1 MLCICYTVTY
11 NYMRIE
17 ICRFLFLIFIF
28 FCWFIFF
35 YCFFFFFQAEDGIR
49 DKLVTGVQTCALP
62 ICDAYVIAE
71 IGHNHQGS
79 LKTAKEL
86 FQAAAESGVA
96 AGKLQ
101 KRDNRSLYTREAYD
115 RPYDNENSFGSTYG
129 EHREALEFGKLEY
142 EELQAE
148 AGRLGIAFFSTA
160 FDMKSAD
167 FLAELNTP
175 AYKIASGDLKN
186 LPLLKHVA
194 KIGKPM
200 IVSTG
205 GGTMEDVQ
213 RAYDAI
219 MPINPRLCLLQCTCG
234 YPAEFAE
241 LDLRVIATYREK
253 FPEVV
258 IGYSGHDNGIAMPVA
273 AYMLGARIIE
283 KHFTLNRAMKG
294 TDHRFSL
301 EPVGMKK
308 MIRDLQRVRMA
319 LGDGRKKVYASEASP
334 VLKMGKKLVAARDL
348 PAGHVL
354 TVADVAIKSPGDG
367 LPPYYL
373 DQIVGQALSRD
384 IRADQSLTLELVG
397 RPATAAAGV

>member
-1 MLCICYTVTY
+1 
-11 NYMRIE
+11 MRQ
-17 ICRFLFLIFIF
+17 LIIGDRV
-28 FCWFIFF
+28 IS
-35 YCFFFFFQAEDGIR
+35 D
-49 DKLVTGVQTCALP
+49 DSN
-62 ICDAYVIAE
+62 AYVIAE

-86 FQAAAESGVA
+86 FQAAAECGVD

-101 KRDNRSLYTREAYD
+101 KRDNRSLYTREMYD
-115 RPYDNENSFGSTYG
+115 KPYDNENSFGSTYG
-129 EHREALEFGKLEY
+129 EHREALEFGKIEY

-148 AGRLGIAFFSTA
+148 AARLDIAFFSTA

-167 FLAELNTP
+167 FLAELNTS

-186 LPLLKHVA
+186 IPLLRHVA
-194 KIGKPM
+194 RIGKPM

-213 RAYDAI
+213 RAYDTI

-241 LDLRVIATYREK
+241 LDLRVISTFREK
-253 FPEVV
+253 FPEIV

-319 LGDGRKKVYASEASP
+319 LGDGRKKVYASEAGP

-354 TVADVAIKSPGDG
+354 TVADIAIKSPGDG
-367 LPPYYL
+367 LSPYYL
-373 DQIVGQALSRD
+373 DQVVGQVLTD
-384 IRADQSLTLELVG
+384 DVRADQSLTLALVG

>member
-1 MLCICYTVTY
+1 MERTK
-11 NYMRIE
+11 MRQ
-17 ICRFLFLIFIF
+17 LIIGDR
-28 FCWFIFF
+28 IIS
-35 YCFFFFFQAEDGIR
+35 D
-49 DKLVTGVQTCALP
+49 DSN
-62 ICDAYVIAE
+62 AYVIAE

-86 FQAAAESGVA
+86 FQAAAECGVD

-101 KRDNRSLYTREAYD
+101 KRDNRSLYTREMYD
-115 RPYDNENSFGSTYG
+115 KPYDNENSFGATYG
-129 EHREALEFGKLEY
+129 EHREALEFGKSEY

-148 AGRLGIAFFSTA
+148 STRLRMAFFSTA

-167 FLAELNTP
+167 FLAELDTP

-186 LPLLKHVA
+186 IPLLRHVA
-194 KIGKPM
+194 KIGKPV

-213 RAYDAI
+213 RAYDTI
-219 MPINPRLCLLQCTCG
+219 TPINPRLCLMQCTCG

-241 LDLRVIATYREK
+241 LDLRVISTYREK

-354 TVADVAIKSPGDG
+354 TAADVAIKSPGDG

-373 DQIVGQALSRD
+373 DQIIGQALSRD
-384 IRADQSLTLELVG
+384 VRADQSLTLELVG
-397 RPATAAAGV
+397 RPTAATAGV

>member
-1 MLCICYTVTY
+1 
-11 NYMRIE
+11 MRQ
-17 ICRFLFLIFIF
+17 LIIGDR
-28 FCWFIFF
+28 IISD
-35 YCFFFFFQAEDGIR
+35 DG
-49 DKLVTGVQTCALP
+49 
-62 ICDAYVIAE
+62 DAYVIAE

-86 FQAAAESGVA
+86 FKAAAECGVD

-101 KRDNRSLYTREAYD
+101 KRDNRSLYTREMYD
-115 RPYDNENSFGSTYG
+115 KPYDNENSFGATYG

-142 EELQAE
+142 EELQGE
-148 AGRLGIAFFSTA
+148 SSRLGMAFFSTA
-160 FDMKSAD
+160 FDIRSAD

-186 LPLLKHVA
+186 IPLLRHVA

-205 GGTMEDVQ
+205 GGTMDDVQ
-213 RAYDAI
+213 RAYDVI

-241 LDLRVIATYREK
+241 LDLRVITTYREK
-253 FPEVV
+253 FPEIV

-354 TVADVAIKSPGDG
+354 TIADVAIKSPGDG
-367 LPPYYL
+367 LPPYCL

-384 IRADQSLTLELVG
+384 VRADQSLTLELVG

>member
-1 MLCICYTVTY
+1 MNRQLIIGD
-11 NYMRIE
+11 RI
-17 ICRFLFLIFIF
+17 IS
-28 FCWFIFF
+28 
-35 YCFFFFFQAEDGIR
+35 D
-49 DKLVTGVQTCALP
+49 DS
-62 ICDAYVIAE
+62 DAYVIAE

-79 LKTAKEL
+79 VKTAKEL
-86 FQAAAESGVA
+86 FHAAAECGVD

-101 KRDNRSLYTREAYD
+101 KRDNRSLYTREMFD
-115 RPYDNENSFGSTYG
+115 KPYDNENSFGATYG
-129 EHREALEFGKLEY
+129 EHREALEFGKSEY

-148 AGRLGIAFFSTA
+148 SARVGIAFFSTA
-160 FDMKSAD
+160 FDIRSAD
-167 FLAELNTP
+167 FLAALNTP

-186 LPLLKHVA
+186 IPLLRHVA

-205 GGTMEDVQ
+205 GGTIEDVQ
-213 RAYDAI
+213 RAYDTV
-219 MPINPRLCLLQCTCG
+219 MPINPRLCLMQCTCG

-253 FPEVV
+253 FPETV

-308 MIRDLQRVRMA
+308 MIRDLQRVRIA
-319 LGDGRKKVYASEASP
+319 LGDGRKKVYASEANP

-348 PAGHVL
+348 TAGHVL
-354 TVADVAIKSPGDG
+354 TPADIAIKSPGDG
-367 LPPYYL
+367 LAPYYF
-373 DQIVGQALSRD
+373 DQIIGQALSRD
-384 IRADQSLTLELVG
+384 VHADQSLTLELVG
-397 RPATAAAGV
+397 RPATATAGV

>member
-1 MLCICYTVTY
+1 
-11 NYMRIE
+11 MRQ
-17 ICRFLFLIFIF
+17 LIIGDR
-28 FCWFIFF
+28 IIS
-35 YCFFFFFQAEDGIR
+35 D
-49 DKLVTGVQTCALP
+49 DSN
-62 ICDAYVIAE
+62 AYVIAE

-86 FQAAAESGVA
+86 FQAAAECGVD

-101 KRDNRSLYTREAYD
+101 KRDNRSLYTREMYD
-115 RPYDNENSFGSTYG
+115 KPYDNENSFGATYG
-129 EHREALEFGKLEY
+129 EHREALEFGKSEY

-148 AGRLGIAFFSTA
+148 STRLRMAFFSTA

-167 FLAELNTP
+167 FLAELDTP

-186 LPLLKHVA
+186 IPLLRHVA
-194 KIGKPM
+194 KIGKPV

-213 RAYDAI
+213 RAYDTI
-219 MPINPRLCLLQCTCG
+219 TPINPRLCLMQCTCG

-241 LDLRVIATYREK
+241 LDLRVISTYREK

-354 TVADVAIKSPGDG
+354 TAADVAIKSPGDG

-384 IRADQSLTLELVG
+384 VRADQSLTLELVG
-397 RPATAAAGV
+397 RPAAAAAGV

>member
-1 MLCICYTVTY
+1 
-11 NYMRIE
+11 MRQ
-17 ICRFLFLIFIF
+17 LIIGDRV
-28 FCWFIFF
+28 IS
-35 YCFFFFFQAEDGIR
+35 D
-49 DKLVTGVQTCALP
+49 DS
-62 ICDAYVIAE
+62 DAYVIAE

-86 FQAAAESGVA
+86 FQAAAVCGVD

-101 KRDNRSLYTREAYD
+101 KRDNRSLYTREMYD
-115 RPYDNENSFGSTYG
+115 KPYDNENSFGATYG
-129 EHREALEFGKLEY
+129 EHREALEFGKIEY

-148 AGRLGIAFFSTA
+148 SDRLGIAFFSTA
-160 FDMKSAD
+160 FDFRSAD
-167 FLAELNTP
+167 FLAELNTS

-186 LPLLKHVA
+186 IPLLRHVA
-194 KIGKPM
+194 RIGKPI

-205 GGTMEDVQ
+205 GGTMDDVQ
-213 RAYDAI
+213 RAYETI
-219 MPINPRLCLLQCTCG
+219 MPINPRLCLMQCTCG

-253 FPEVV
+253 FPEIV
-258 IGYSGHDNGIAMPVA
+258 IGYSGHDNGIAMPLA

-319 LGDGRKKVYASEASP
+319 LGDGRKKVYASEAGP

-348 PAGHVL
+348 SAGHVL
-354 TVADVAIKSPGDG
+354 TAADIAIKSPGDG
-367 LPPYYL
+367 LAPFYL
-373 DQIVGQALSRD
+373 DQLIGQALLHDVRV
-384 IRADQSLTLELVG
+384 DQTLTLELVG
-397 RPATAAAGV
+397 RPATVVAGV

>member
-1 MLCICYTVTY
+1 MT
-11 NYMRIE
+11 RQ
-17 ICRFLFLIFIF
+17 LIIADRV
-28 FCWFIFF
+28 IS
-35 YCFFFFFQAEDGIR
+35 D
-49 DKLVTGVQTCALP
+49 DS
-62 ICDAYVIAE
+62 DAYVIAE

-86 FQAAAESGVA
+86 FQSAAECGVDA
-96 AGKLQ
+96 AKLQ
-101 KRDNRSLYTREAYD
+101 KRDNRSLYTREMFD
-115 RPYDNENSFGSTYG
+115 KPYDNENSFGATYG
-129 EHREALEFGKLEY
+129 EHREALEFGKIEY

-148 AGRLGIAFFSTA
+148 AERVRMAFFATA
-160 FDMKSAD
+160 FDFRSAD
-167 FLAELNTP
+167 FLAELNVP

-186 LPLLKHVA
+186 TPLLKHVA
-194 KIGKPM
+194 KIGKPI

-219 MPINPRLCLLQCTCG
+219 MPINPRLCLMQCTCG

-241 LDLRVIATYREK
+241 LDLRVISTYREA

-258 IGYSGHDNGIAMPVA
+258 IGYSGHDNGIAMPLA

-283 KHFTLNRAMKG
+283 KHFTLNRAMRG

-308 MIRDLQRVRMA
+308 MIRDLKRVRLA
-319 LGDGRKKVYASEASP
+319 LGDGRKKVYASEAGP
-334 VLKMGKKLVAARDL
+334 ALKMGKKLVAARDL

-354 TVADVAIKSPGDG
+354 SAADIAVKSPGDG
-367 LPPYYL
+367 LPPHYL
-373 DQIVGQALSRD
+373 DQVLGQVLTRALRQD
-384 IRADQSLTLELVG
+384 EGIMFEWLQSGAGMLGTSDRTV
-397 RPATAAAGV
+397 AGV

>member
-1 MLCICYTVTY
+1 MNRQLIIGD
-11 NYMRIE
+11 RI
-17 ICRFLFLIFIF
+17 ISD
-28 FCWFIFF
+28 
-35 YCFFFFFQAEDGIR
+35 DG
-49 DKLVTGVQTCALP
+49 
-62 ICDAYVIAE
+62 DAYVIAE

-86 FQAAAESGVA
+86 FKAAAECGVD

-101 KRDNRSLYTREAYD
+101 KRDNRSLYTREMYD
-115 RPYDNENSFGSTYG
+115 KPYDNENSFGATYG

-148 AGRLGIAFFSTA
+148 SGRLGMAFFSTA
-160 FDMKSAD
+160 FDIRSAD

-186 LPLLKHVA
+186 IPLLRHVA

-205 GGTMEDVQ
+205 GGTMDDVQ
-213 RAYDAI
+213 RAYDVI

-241 LDLRVIATYREK
+241 LDLRVITTYREK
-253 FPEVV
+253 FPEIV

-354 TVADVAIKSPGDG
+354 TIADVAIKSPGDG
-367 LPPYYL
+367 LPPYCL

-384 IRADQSLTLELVG
+384 VRADQSLTLELVG
-397 RPATAAAGV
+397 RPATATAGV

>member
-1 MLCICYTVTY
+1 
-11 NYMRIE
+11 MRQ
-17 ICRFLFLIFIF
+17 LIIGDR
-28 FCWFIFF
+28 IISD
-35 YCFFFFFQAEDGIR
+35 ES
-49 DKLVTGVQTCALP
+49 
-62 ICDAYVIAE
+62 DAYVIAE

-86 FQAAAESGVA
+86 FQAAAECGVA

-101 KRDNRSLYTREAYD
+101 KRDNRSLYTREMYD
-115 RPYDNENSFGSTYG
+115 KPYDNENSFGATYG
-129 EHREALEFGKLEY
+129 EHREALEFGRLEY

-148 AGRLGIAFFSTA
+148 SSRLGMAFFSTA
-160 FDMKSAD
+160 FDVTSAD
-167 FLAELNTP
+167 FLADLNTP

-186 LPLLKHVA
+186 IPLLRHVA
-194 KIGKPM
+194 RIGKPM

-205 GGTMEDVQ
+205 GGTIEDVQ
-213 RAYDAI
+213 RAYDTI

-241 LDLRVIATYREK
+241 LDLRVISTYREK
-253 FPEVV
+253 FPEIV

-354 TVADVAIKSPGDG
+354 AAADVAIKSPGDG

-373 DQIVGQALSRD
+373 DQIIGQALTQAV
-384 IRADQSLTLELVG
+384 RADQSLTMELVG
-397 RPATAAAGV
+397 RAATVAAGV

>member
-1 MLCICYTVTY
+1 
-11 NYMRIE
+11 MRQ
-17 ICRFLFLIFIF
+17 LIIGDR
-28 FCWFIFF
+28 IISDDS
-35 YCFFFFFQAEDGIR
+35 A
-49 DKLVTGVQTCALP
+49 
-62 ICDAYVIAE
+62 AYVIAE
-71 IGHNHQGS
+71 IGHNHQGN

-86 FQAAAESGVA
+86 FQAASECGVD

-101 KRDNRSLYTREAYD
+101 KRDNRSLYTREMYD
-115 RPYDNENSFGSTYG
+115 KPYDNENSFGATYG
-129 EHREALEFGKLEY
+129 EHREALEFGKPEY
-142 EELQAE
+142 EELQTESA
-148 AGRLGIAFFSTA
+148 RLGMAFFSTA
-160 FDMKSAD
+160 FDIRSAD

-186 LPLLKHVA
+186 IPLLRHVA
-194 KIGKPM
+194 RIGKPI

-213 RAYDAI
+213 RAYDTI
-219 MPINPRLCLLQCTCG
+219 TPINPRLCLMQCTCG

-241 LDLRVIATYREK
+241 LDLRVISTYREK

-354 TVADVAIKSPGDG
+354 TAADIAIKSPGDG

-384 IRADQSLTLELVG
+384 VRADQSLTLELVG

>member
-1 MLCICYTVTY
+1 
-11 NYMRIE
+11 MRQ
-17 ICRFLFLIFIF
+17 LIIGDR
-28 FCWFIFF
+28 IIS
-35 YCFFFFFQAEDGIR
+35 D
-49 DKLVTGVQTCALP
+49 DS
-62 ICDAYVIAE
+62 DAYVIAE

-86 FQAAAESGVA
+86 FQAAAECGVD

-101 KRDNRSLYTREAYD
+101 KRDNRSLYTREMYD
-115 RPYDNENSFGSTYG
+115 KPYDNENSFGATYG
-129 EHREALEFGKLEY
+129 EHREALEFGKSEY

-148 AGRLGIAFFSTA
+148 SARLGIGFFSTA
-160 FDMKSAD
+160 FDLKSAD

-186 LPLLKHVA
+186 IPLLRHVA

-213 RAYDAI
+213 RAYDTV
-219 MPINPRLCLLQCTCG
+219 MPINPRLCLMQCTCG

-241 LDLRVIATYREK
+241 LDLRVISTYREK

-258 IGYSGHDNGIAMPVA
+258 IGYSGHDNGIAMPLA

-308 MIRDLQRVRMA
+308 MIRDLQRVRIA
-319 LGDGRKKVYASEASP
+319 LGDGRKKVYASEANP

-348 PAGHVL
+348 SAGHVL
-354 TVADVAIKSPGDG
+354 TAGDIAIKSPGDG

-373 DQIVGQALSRD
+373 DQVIGQALSRD
-384 IRADQSLTLELVG
+384 VRADQSLTLELVG
-397 RPATAAAGV
+397 RPAAATAGV

>member
-1 MLCICYTVTY
+1 MNRQLIIGD
-11 NYMRIE
+11 RI
-17 ICRFLFLIFIF
+17 ISD
-28 FCWFIFF
+28 
-35 YCFFFFFQAEDGIR
+35 DG
-49 DKLVTGVQTCALP
+49 
-62 ICDAYVIAE
+62 DAYVIAE

-86 FQAAAESGVA
+86 FKAAAECGVD

-101 KRDNRSLYTREAYD
+101 KRDNRSLYTREMYD
-115 RPYDNENSFGSTYG
+115 KPYDNENSFGATYG

-148 AGRLGIAFFSTA
+148 SSRLGMAFFSTA
-160 FDMKSAD
+160 FDIRSAD

-186 LPLLKHVA
+186 IPLLRHVA

-205 GGTMEDVQ
+205 GGTMDDVQ
-213 RAYDAI
+213 RAYDVI

-241 LDLRVIATYREK
+241 LDLRVITTYREK
-253 FPEVV
+253 FPEIV

-354 TVADVAIKSPGDG
+354 TIADVAIKSPGDG
-367 LPPYYL
+367 LPPYCL

-384 IRADQSLTLELVG
+384 VRADQSLTLELVG

>member
-1 MLCICYTVTY
+1 
-11 NYMRIE
+11 MRQ
-17 ICRFLFLIFIF
+17 LIIGNR
-28 FCWFIFF
+28 IIS
-35 YCFFFFFQAEDGIR
+35 D
-49 DKLVTGVQTCALP
+49 DSN
-62 ICDAYVIAE
+62 AYVIAE

-86 FQAAAESGVA
+86 FQAAADCGVD
-96 AGKLQ
+96 AGKRQ
-101 KRDNRSLYTREAYD
+101 KRDNRTLYTREMYD
-115 RPYDNENSFGSTYG
+115 KPYDNENSFGATYG
-129 EHREALEFGKLEY
+129 EHREALEFGKPEY

-148 AGRLGIAFFSTA
+148 SARLDIGFFSTA
-160 FDMKSAD
+160 FDIRSAD

-186 LPLLKHVA
+186 IPLLRHVA

-205 GGTMEDVQ
+205 GGTMDDVQ
-213 RAYDAI
+213 RAYETI
-219 MPINPRLCLLQCTCG
+219 MPINPRLCLMQCTCG

-354 TVADVAIKSPGDG
+354 TAGDIAIKSPGDG

-373 DQIVGQALSRD
+373 DQVLGQSLTRD
-384 IRADQSLTLELVG
+384 VRADQSLTLELVG
-397 RPATAAAGV
+397 RAAAATAGV

>member
-1 MLCICYTVTY
+1 
-11 NYMRIE
+11 MRQ
-17 ICRFLFLIFIF
+17 LIIGNR
-28 FCWFIFF
+28 IIS
-35 YCFFFFFQAEDGIR
+35 D
-49 DKLVTGVQTCALP
+49 DSN
-62 ICDAYVIAE
+62 AYVIAE

-86 FQAAAESGVA
+86 FQAAAECGVD

-101 KRDNRSLYTREAYD
+101 KRHNRGLYTRAAYNK
-115 RPYDNENSFGSTYG
+115 PYDNENSFGATYG
-129 EHREALEFGKLEY
+129 EHREALEFGKPEY

-148 AGRLGIAFFSTA
+148 SARLDIGFFSTA
-160 FDMKSAD
+160 FDIRSAD

-186 LPLLKHVA
+186 IPLLRHVA

-205 GGTMEDVQ
+205 GGTMDDVQ
-213 RAYDAI
+213 RAYETI
-219 MPINPRLCLLQCTCG
+219 MPINPRLCLMQCTCG

-348 PAGHVL
+348 PSGHVL
-354 TVADVAIKSPGDG
+354 TAGDIAIKSPGDG

-373 DQIVGQALSRD
+373 DQVLGQSLTRD
-384 IRADQSLTLELVG
+384 VRADQSLTLELVG
-397 RPATAAAGV
+397 RAAAATAGV